1 MRDHTMAQAAAA
13 ALADCFLPDLEATED
28 LDSFEASLAAGSRAL
43 AASALSA
50 CIERFDRS
58 LRSQAPPGWR
68 AHEVAPRTLVTL
80 VGEVSYRRTVY
91 LDEHGCRRA
100 WADELLGVR
109 PRARLS
115 AGAFLWLARRS
126 AEVSFRKAAADF
138 EAMSG
143 ARVSHVTAM
152 RCAREEGALLLA
164 AAPEGPGLSCEGVRV
179 EVDGLWVALQRAAHR
194 EEALPR
200 FLYEQSRERSSMELK
215 VASAYAAKLDA
226 GRGRR
231 RRAALAVVASAE
243 PPEEFFERVRAQM
256 AASFELDDVRRVHYG
271 ADGGAWCGPERLRG
285 MLPAHVRVLFKLD
298 PFHVMQAVCRA
309 FPEGPTREWARHLVL
324 RGKGAAL
331 ARMAERLAAKATGPR
346 RERVRQLASYA
357 RRNAAAIGARAA
369 SMGTAESTNALIAAR
384 MKGRGMSWSREGAEA
399 MCALRCAACTGRALV
414 APAKGAW
421 LTEREKAARQ
431 PVGTSAAK
439 APWSSGSGWE
449 VPHSSRRH
457 AKQRSAEALSKVW

>member
-1 MRDHTMAQAAAA
+1 MRNPTTAAA
-13 ALADCFLPDLEATED
+13 ALADLFAPMLAATED
-28 LDSFEASLAAGSRAL
+28 LDSFEGALSSGIRTL
-43 AASALSA
+43 AASAMAASM
-50 CIERFDRS
+50 ERFDRS
-58 LRSQAPPGWR
+58 LRRQVPPGWR
-68 AHEVAPRTLVTL
+68 PHEVAPRTLVTL
-80 VGEVSYRRTVY
+80 VGEVTYRRTVY
-91 LDEHGCRRA
+91 VDAHGCRRA
-100 WADELLGVR
+100 WADELLGIR

-115 AGAFLWLARRS
+115 ACAFLWLARRS
-126 AEVSFRKAAADF
+126 AEVSYRKAAAQF

-152 RCAREEGALLLA
+152 RCAREEGRLLLA
-164 AAPEGPGLSCEGVRV
+164 AEPEGPRLSCEGVRV
-179 EVDGLWVALQRAAHR
+179 EVDGLWVALQASSHR
-194 EEALPR
+194 DAALPR
-200 FLYEQSRERSSMELK
+200 FLYEQARRRSSAELK
-215 VASAYAAKLDA
+215 VASAYAAKAPA
-226 GRGRR
+226 GNGRKR
-231 RRAALAVVASAE
+231 RVALSLVASAE
-243 PPEEFFERVRAQM
+243 EPGAFFARVAAQM

-309 FPEGPTREWARHLVL
+309 FPEGPTREWARHLAL